1 MADKSILVLCYSRCT
16 TCKRALKWLDE
27 HGVSYTLRDIKE
39 ENPTAEELA
48 EWHKLSGLSIRKFFN
63 TSGMVYRDNNIKEQ
77 LDAGM
82 SDSDAYN
89 LLATTVCWSN
99 AHWLLQTILFFL
111 DLKSLHGKKHFCKL
125 TSAVCVLQHAL
136 LQHAFLQHASVCR

>member
-1 MADKSILVLCYSRCT
+1 MADKNILVLCYSRCT

-39 ENPTAEELA
+39 ENPTAEEL
-48 EWHKLSGLSIRKFFN
+48 SGLSIRKFFN

-82 SDSDAYN
+82 SDSDAYK
-89 LLATTVCWSN
+89 LLATTGMLVKRPLVVAGN
-99 AHWLLQTILFFL
+99 TILLGF
-111 DLKSLHGKKHFCKL
+111 KEP
-125 TSAVCVLQHAL
+125 AWEEAL
-136 LQHAFLQHASVCR
+136 L

>member
-1 MADKSILVLCYSRCT
+1 MADKNILVLCYSRCT

-89 LLATTVCWSN
+89 LLATTGMLV
-99 AHWLLQTILFFL
+99 
-111 DLKSLHGKKHFCKL
+111 K
-125 TSAVCVLQHAL
+125 
-136 LQHAFLQHASVCR
+136 R

>member
-1 MADKSILVLCYSRCT
+1 MADKNILVLCYSRCT

-77 LDAGM
+77 LDTGM

-89 LLATTVCWSN
+89 LLATTGMLVKRPLVVAGN
-99 AHWLLQTILFFL
+99 TILLGF
-111 DLKSLHGKKHFCKL
+111 KEP
-125 TSAVCVLQHAL
+125 VWEEAL
-136 LQHAFLQHASVCR
+136 L

>member
-1 MADKSILVLCYSRCT
+1 MADKNILVLCYSRCT

-48 EWHKLSGLSIRKFFN
+48 EWHKLSGLAIRKFLN

-89 LLATTVCWSN
+89 LLATTGMLVKRPLVVAGN
-99 AHWLLQTILFFL
+99 TILLGF
-111 DLKSLHGKKHFCKL
+111 KEPVWEE
-125 TSAVCVLQHAL
+125 TL
-136 LQHAFLQHASVCR
+136 L

>member
-1 MADKSILVLCYSRCT
+1 MQSIIYP
-16 TCKRALKWLDE
+16 K
-27 HGVSYTLRDIKE
+27 

-89 LLATTVCWSN
+89 LLATTGMLVKRPLVVAGN
-99 AHWLLQTILFFL
+99 TILLGF
-111 DLKSLHGKKHFCKL
+111 KEP
-125 TSAVCVLQHAL
+125 AWEEAL
-136 LQHAFLQHASVCR
+136 L

>member
-1 MADKSILVLCYSRCT
+1 MQSIIYPKGTAMADKNILVLCYSRCT

-63 TSGMVYRDNNIKEQ
+63 TSGMVYR
-77 LDAGM
+77 M

-89 LLATTVCWSN
+89 LLATTGMLVKRPLVVAGN
-99 AHWLLQTILFFL
+99 TILLGF
-111 DLKSLHGKKHFCKL
+111 KEPAWEE
-125 TSAVCVLQHAL
+125 TL
-136 LQHAFLQHASVCR
+136 L